1 MEKGLVKKA
10 LAFFYDYVELHNDWF
25 VFHDY
30 RQVSESVRLCKEI
43 ARGEGLAKEDYESGL
58 VALILS
64 HTYIKEGEGQQQK
77 HLELIDE
84 FLEQNKVSDNERKII
99 RYFADFYLLNKTPQN
114 TVENVLRDAKD
125 IHLGLPDALERLSL
139 LRIEEERVNKK
150 TYSELEWLL
159 QCKYYFIM
167 HSFDTPYANRVYGST
182 RNKNFIELEKRID
195 KFRAEEQ
202 KDKKYNEEGFESL
215 SAKESQDLFRIA
227 FRNYLD
233 LVALADR
240 KAGLLIQ
247 VNSILAPVVVAFSL
261 RRIET
266 HFIYTIPTACVLI
279 GAVVTIFYGI
289 LASKPLEKNWDDD
302 DHHLKERFFFGSFD
316 RLDPGFKKV
325 TWEKYSDDMYHFFR
339 GDKKLVFEDLI
350 KESYAVR
357 KVLSKKFGYLT
368 IAYKVFFAGL
378 MLSIVGYLAIAVFDE
393 YQKMGF

>member
-1 MEKGLVKKA
+1 MEKQDKGLVKKA
-10 LAFFYDYVELHNDWF
+10 LAFFYAYVELHNDWF
-25 VFHDY
+25 VFHDF
-30 RQVSESVRLCKEI
+30 RHASESVRLCKEI
-43 ARGEGLAKEDYESGL
+43 ARGEGLAKDEYETGL

-64 HTYIKEGEGQQQK
+64 HLFIKSGDGQHQQY
-77 HLELIDE
+77 LELVDE
-84 FLEQNKVSDNERKII
+84 FLDQHHVNEKDRKVI

-150 TYSELEWLL
+150 TYGELEWLL

-195 KFRAEEQ
+195 KLRAEEQ
-202 KDKKYNEEGFESL
+202 KDKKYNEDGYESL

-227 FRNYLD
+227 LRNYLD

-266 HFIYTIPTACVLI
+266 HFIYTIPTAFVLI
-279 GAVVTIFYGI
+279 GAVITIFYGI

-302 DHHLKERFFFGSFD
+302 DDHVKERFFFGSFD
-316 RLDPGFKKV
+316 RLDPGFKRV
-325 TWEKYSDDMYHFFR
+325 SWEKYSDDMLHFFH
-339 GDKKLVFEDLI
+339 GDKRLVFEDLI
-350 KESYAVR
+350 KESFAVR
-357 KVLSKKFGYLT
+357 KVLSKKFSYLT

-378 MLSIVGYLAIAVFDE
+378 MLSIVGYLAIAIFDE
-393 YQKMGF
+393 LN